1 MNNCLIFQ
9 GDRQISKIKFNDLK
23 LGIYETTKYEEFF
36 LATEE
41 YFDKFERRITKKS
54 EQSDEANIFKMK
66 KQTYP
71 DTGL

>member
-36 LATEE
+36 LPTEE
-41 YFDKFERRITKKS
+41 YIDRFERKIAKKS
-54 EQSDEANIFKMK
+54 EHLEDANLF
-66 KQTYP
+66 
-71 DTGL
+71 